1 MRGLD
6 TNVLLRFVLRDDE
19 AQARS
24 AKAAIDH
31 AAADGEPLLVGLL
44 VLLETEWVLRSRA
57 RLKKKLVIGV
67 LQQLLETLDLR
78 VESPETLEQALEA
91 YESGPADFADCLINA
106 RYQEIGCEAML
117 TFDAR
122 AAKLP
127 GARLLAS

>member
-1 MRGLD
+1 MRGVD

-31 AAADGEPLLVGLL
+31 AAAVGDPLLVGLL
-44 VLLETEWVLRSRA
+44 ALLETEWVLRLRA
-57 RLKKKLVIGV
+57 HLTKESVIGV
-67 LQQLLETLDLR
+67 FQQLLETRDLG
-78 VESPETLEQALEA
+78 VESSETLEQALEA

-106 RYQEIGCEAML
+106 RYQEIGCEAMI